1 MDTFVYKDHKKLRC
15 GYTTGT
21 CAALAA
27 QGAVRFLLT
36 GSWKETEEIMTP
48 KGVPVCVSLEE
59 KTSGDSWAECA
70 VRKDAGDDYDVTNG
84 ILVYARA
91 EFVKDKNFY
100 EKVQMSHLE
109 SSGFGAA
116 GEKPGLSPENQKQ
129 QKKANAAHQ
138 KEALPESLVRIDGG
152 IGIGR
157 ITKSGLD
164 QPVGAAAINS
174 VPRKMIRDCLRAFGG
189 SRRASPGIDH
199 NIGSCRRR
207 SREEDLQPGPGNRGR
222 DLRSRDQRD
231 CGAHE

>member
-27 QGAVRFLLT
+27 QGAVRFLVT

-91 EFVKDKNFY
+91 EFVKKLICRARKILF
-100 EKVQMSHLE
+100 
-109 SSGFGAA
+109 
-116 GEKPGLSPENQKQ
+116 PGLFEKDQKT
-129 QKKANAAHQ
+129 
-138 KEALPESLVRIDGG
+138 V
-152 IGIGR
+152 
-157 ITKSGLD
+157 
-164 QPVGAAAINS
+164 
-174 VPRKMIRDCLRAFGG
+174 
-189 SRRASPGIDH
+189 
-199 NIGSCRRR
+199 
-207 SREEDLQPGPGNRGR
+207 
-222 DLRSRDQRD
+222 
-231 CGAHE
+231 

>member
-48 KGVPVCVSLEE
+48 KGIPVCVSLEE

-100 EKVQMSHLE
+100 EKDQMSHLE

-116 GEKPGLSPENQKQ
+116 GEN
-129 QKKANAAHQ
+129 
-138 KEALPESLVRIDGG
+138 LV
-152 IGIGR
+152 
-157 ITKSGLD
+157 
-164 QPVGAAAINS
+164 
-174 VPRKMIRDCLRAFGG
+174 
-189 SRRASPGIDH
+189 
-199 NIGSCRRR
+199 
-207 SREEDLQPGPGNRGR
+207 
-222 DLRSRDQRD
+222 
-231 CGAHE
+231 